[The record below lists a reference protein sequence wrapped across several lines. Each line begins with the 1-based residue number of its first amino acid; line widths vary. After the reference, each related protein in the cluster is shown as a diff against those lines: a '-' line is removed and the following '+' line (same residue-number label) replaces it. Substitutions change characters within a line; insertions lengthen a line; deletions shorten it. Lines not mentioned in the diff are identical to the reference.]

1 MPEEFG
7 TIKPVTQKQLALF
20 ADEVQGAEGANEGE
34 PLSFADIQKREMA
47 ARLALKDKLD
57 ADELP
62 SWAETFVRLLDE
74 RIPWKIAVYV
84 AWSSVP
90 KEMRVPRTLQELA
103 TEYLGLT
110 SARQIYEWR
119 KHFDGI
125 DVMIGSL
132 QSQEFLED
140 RADVL
145 STVKF
150 MAKQRDYKNAKYAD
164 MYLTM
169 TGDLVKTT
177 KLEAFLKQNGYSD
190 DDLKGKSVPEL
201 RAMRTTLLKS
211 IKEQEEL
218 EKLEKE
224 EDGEDA
230 S

>member
-7 TIKPVTQKQLALF
+7 TIRPVTQKQLELF
-20 ADEVQGAEGANEGE
+20 ASDVQDAEGANEGE
-34 PLSFADIQKREMA
+34 PLSYAEIQKREMA

-57 ADELP
+57 GDDLP
-62 SWAETFVRLLDE
+62 SWAETFMRLIE
-74 RIPWKIAVYV
+74 EHIPWKIAVYV

-90 KEMRVPRTLQELA
+90 KEVRVPRTLHELA

-110 SARQIYEWR
+110 SARQIYKWR
-119 KHFDGI
+119 KNYEQI
-125 DVMIGSL
+125 DTMIGSL

-145 STVKF
+145 NTVKY

-169 TGDLVKTT
+169 TGDLVKTS
-177 KLEAFLKQNGYSD
+177 KLEAFLKQNGFSD
-190 DDLKGKSVPEL
+190 DDLKGKSVAEL
-201 RAMRTTLLKS
+201 RSMRATLLKN
-211 IKEQEEL
+211 IKDQQEL
-218 EKLEKE
+218 EQFEEE
-224 EDGEDA
+224 EDGKDE

>member
-7 TIKPVTQKQLALF
+7 TIKPVTQKQLELF
-20 ADEVQGAEGANEGE
+20 ASEVQHAEGANEGE
-34 PLSFADIQKREMA
+34 PLSHAEITKREMA

-62 SWAETFVRLLDE
+62 SWAETFVRLMQE
-74 RIPWKIAVYV
+74 NIPWKIAVYV

-90 KEMRVPRTLQELA
+90 KEMRVPRTLNELA
-103 TEYLGLT
+103 TEFLGLN
-110 SARQIYEWR
+110 SPRQIYEWR

-145 STVKF
+145 NTVKF

-169 TGDLVKTT
+169 TGDLVKTS
-177 KLEAFLKQNGYSD
+177 KLEAFLKQNGFTD
-190 DDLKGKSVPEL
+190 DDLKGKSVAELKSL
-201 RAMRTTLLKS
+201 RATLLQN
-211 IKEQEEL
+211 IKEQEAL
-218 EKLEKE
+218 NKLAE
-224 EDGEDA
+224 EEDA
-230 S
+230 SE

>member
-7 TIKPVTQKQLALF
+7 TIKPVTQKQLELF
-20 ADEVQGAEGANEGE
+20 ANEVQAAEGANEGE
-34 PLSFADIQKREMA
+34 PLSHAEIVKREMA

-62 SWAETFVRLLDE
+62 SWAETFVRLMQE
-74 RIPWKIAVYV
+74 NIPWKIAVYV

-90 KEMRVPRTLQELA
+90 KEMRVPRTLNELA

-125 DVMIGSL
+125 DTMIGSL

-145 STVKF
+145 HTLKY
-150 MAKQRDYKNAKYAD
+150 MAKQPDYKNAKYTD

-169 TGDLVKTT
+169 TGDLVRTS

-190 DDLKGKSVPEL
+190 DDLKGKSVSEL
-201 RAMRTTLLKS
+201 RSMRTTLLKS

-218 EKLEKE
+218 DKLEKE
-224 EDGEDA
+224 DDGTEA